1 MNRLKDSTNLWRG
14 FTGFAAKWA
23 ETTGGW
29 TGEVQP
35 GMDSGPREAAKESRL
50 QSESVDK
57 GFDSGG
63 EQDDVRSRDGESEGA
78 DVVSGAATYTDATG
92 M

>member
-1 MNRLKDSTNLWRG
+1 
-14 FTGFAAKWA
+14 
-23 ETTGGW
+23 
-29 TGEVQP
+29 
-35 GMDSGPREAAKESRL
+35 MDSGAREAAKESRL